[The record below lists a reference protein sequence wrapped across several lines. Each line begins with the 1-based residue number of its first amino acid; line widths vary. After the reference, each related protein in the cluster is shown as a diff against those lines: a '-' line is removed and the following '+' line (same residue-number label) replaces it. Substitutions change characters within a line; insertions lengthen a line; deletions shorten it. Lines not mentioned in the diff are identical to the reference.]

1 MLLFVLTALD
11 FVVFMELPILPAVGL
26 VSLMS
31 AFVLLLMF
39 LVIWAT
45 DDNNEDHTMENLRAP
60 N

>member
-11 FVVFMELPILPAVGL
+11 FVVFKELPILPAVGL

-45 DDNNEDHTMENLRAP
+45 DDKNEDHTMENARAP